1 MQKFH
6 MEQGN
11 KNWRNEDGERT
22 KERKSGKRSAYERR

>member
-1 MQKFH
+1 